1 MNNLN
6 LIIGTNPEQI
16 DLYINNILSKIE
28 YLSENKITYDLSID
42 TLSSVLDEAS
52 MMSLFS
58 DIKVIIG
65 NNFDLNKLNDNDIDY
80 LNRYVKNINKDAYI
94 ILIASSIDQRKSS
107 YKIFKEY
114 FKIIDTVKLDS
125 RDDLYKYVN
134 NIIKEKGYKLSDIN
148 YFLDKVGNNISNINN
163 ELAKLMTYKEEDKNI
178 TNNDINLLITDN
190 IDTVIYEFTNAIL
203 EDNTD
208 NVVKM
213 YHNFKLEN
221 ISFDY
226 ILVSIANTF
235 RQALIIKLLAN
246 DNKSNSE
253 IAKVIGKKEFYV
265 KKMLERIYRYTA
277 DDLCK
282 YINKLAKI
290 DYDFKT
296 GVVDESALEL
306 FLIDKDK

>member
-16 DLYINNILSKIE
+16 DLYINNILNKIE
-28 YLSENKITYDLSID
+28 YLPENKITYDLSID

-65 NNFDLNKLNDNDIDY
+65 NNFDLNKLNDNDIEY
-80 LNRYVKNINKDAYI
+80 LKGYVKSINKDAYI
-94 ILIASSIDQRKSS
+94 ILIASSVDQRKSS

-163 ELAKLMTYKEEDKNI
+163 ELAKLMTYKEDDKNI
-178 TNNDINLLITDN
+178 TNSDINLLITDN

-203 EDNTD
+203 EDNID

>member
-163 ELAKLMTYKEEDKNI
+163 ELAKLMTYKEDDKNI
-178 TNNDINLLITDN
+178 TNSDINLLITDN

>member
-163 ELAKLMTYKEEDKNI
+163 ELAKLMTYKEDDKNI
-178 TNNDINLLITDN
+178 TNSDINLLITDN

-203 EDNTD
+203 EDNID

-277 DDLCK
+277 DNLCK

>member
-16 DLYINNILSKIE
+16 DLYINNILNKIE
-28 YLSENKITYDLSID
+28 YLPENKITYDLSID

-65 NNFDLNKLNDNDIDY
+65 NNFDLNKLNDNDIEY
-80 LNRYVKNINKDAYI
+80 LKGYVKSINKDAYI
-94 ILIASSIDQRKSS
+94 ILIASSVDQRKSS

-163 ELAKLMTYKEEDKNI
+163 ELAKLMTYKEDDKNI
-178 TNNDINLLITDN
+178 TNSDINLLITDN

>member
-6 LIIGTNPEQI
+6 LIIGTNQEQI
-16 DLYINNILSKIE
+16 DLYINSILGKIE

-42 TLSSVLDEAS
+42 ALSSILDEAS

-65 NNFDLNKLNDNDIDY
+65 ANFDLNKLNDNDIEY
-80 LNRYVKNINKDAYI
+80 LKGYVKSINKDAYI
-94 ILIASSIDQRKSS
+94 ILIASSVDQRKSS

-163 ELAKLMTYKEEDKNI
+163 ELAKLMTYKEDDKNI
-178 TNNDINLLITDN
+178 TNSDINLLITDN

-265 KKMLERIYRYTA
+265 KKMLERIYRYTI

-282 YINKLAKI
+282 YITKLAKI
-290 DYDFKT
+290 DNDFKT
-296 GVVDESALEL
+296 GIVDESALEL